1 MASYENVKGIRI
13 EIGGDASPL
22 YTALNEAS
30 QKTKEFEANL
40 QELNKALKNATG
52 DAKVELLGKKFE
64 TLSNIVESC
73 KKEVDILKQGLS
85 SAELK
90 FKNGDITEEQF
101 KQIAKETEQ
110 AQKKLDFYIKEFD
123 KFKET
128 EGKVI
133 ATTEAM
139 KKQEE
144 VHEDLHH
151 AWEQLNQELTRT
163 DFKKN
168 PEKWREI
175 YEAVENA
182 REELDK
188 HNKVLDET
196 NSELNKAKWEA
207 EQSASAMDTFAES
220 MQKAGE
226 GAGELGEET
235 ESAEEK
241 FGDLKEDIFEG
252 GVGLKIFNEAMN
264 LVKKGMEEA
273 LKVLQEYLAN
283 LYPASTEMS
292 NMAKSG
298 NEFIKSIKD
307 QKAEMKLSAS
317 QLEIQKNRIIELNDK
332 IKENARQ
339 NKSSKTEQAQ
349 LKIEVEKLNEAL
361 GEEVF
366 HINNVTGGL
375 KESNQAVEDSIDTY
389 RRRALIQYELNAYIE
404 AYARY
409 KDAEAELEQN
419 SSFYSNIANN
429 SKQELQRT
437 YEELGKEYERH
448 LTLYNEL
455 TEEEANYVAESEKQF
470 SSYDT
475 FMKEHIDSVIAKTKE
490 YRDKNAEYYDS
501 IQKKIKD
508 TNKKINDESA
518 TSLEERLQILKENGQ
533 AILNYE
539 SNLAFLRTMQMQMMN
554 GDQKKALDEFI
565 KLMSDGSEESMQ
577 ILNLMVKDFKEKG
590 GETAWEFIY
599 EFTRED
605 IPNSVYN
612 IGTQTVTKFAQ
623 GMHDTKN
630 KVQKVADEIASIV
643 RNTFQKKFTI
653 KEVHGGAGMYV
664 TDMAQGG
671 IVTEPTYIRAGEMG
685 AEAILPLDKLAGIIT
700 STMNNNGGA
709 VGNYT
714 MNVYPQSMS
723 PSEQDRLFRQFD
735 EMFGSST
742 GRRDI

>member
-13 EIGGDASPL
+13 EIGGDATPL

-101 KQIAKETEQ
+101 NQIAKATEL
-110 AQKKLDFYIKEFD
+110 AQKQLDYYVKEFD
-123 KFKET
+123 KFKDV
-128 EGKVI
+128 EGNVK
-133 ATTEAM
+133 ATTKAM
-139 KKQEE
+139 KEAEDVNKALHDAFAELNVELAKTDIKKQ
-144 VHEDLHH
+144 
-151 AWEQLNQELTRT
+151 
-163 DFKKN
+163 
-168 PEKWREI
+168 PEKWREL
-175 YEAVENA
+175 YEAVETT
-182 REELDK
+182 REFLNK
-188 HNKVLDET
+188 HNET
-196 NSELNKAKWEA
+196 LEKTHEEMYKARHEA
-207 EQSASAMDTFAES
+207 EQTASAMETFDDA
-220 MQKAGE
+220 MKKAGDS
-226 GAGELGEET
+226 T
-235 ESAEEK
+235 EDFGDDIGSAEEQ
-241 FGDLKEDIFEG
+241 FGDLKKGILEG
-252 GVGLKIFNEAMN
+252 GVGLKVMNEAFQ
-264 LVKKGMEEA
+264 LLKQGMHEA
-273 LKVLQEYLAN
+273 LQVLQEYLSN
-283 LYPASTEMS
+283 LYPASQEMQD
-292 NMAKSG
+292 MAKSG

-317 QLEIQKNRIIELNDK
+317 QLEIQKNRIIELNNK
-332 IKENARQ
+332 IKENART
-339 NKSSKTEQAQ
+339 NKDSKTEQAQ
-349 LKIEVEKLNEAL
+349 LKIEVEKLNDAL

-375 KESNQAVEDSIDTY
+375 IESNQAVEDSIETY

-409 KDAEAELEQN
+409 KDAEAKLEEQ

-455 TEEEANYVAESEKQF
+455 TEEEAQYVAESEKQF

-612 IGTQTVTKFAQ
+612 IGTQTVTKFAE
-623 GMHDTKN
+623 GMHDSKN

-671 IVTEPTYIRAGEMG
+671 IITEPTYIRAGEMG

-723 PSEQDRLFRQFD
+723 PSEQETLFEKFD
-735 EMFGSST
+735 ARFGAST
-742 GRRDI
+742 SRRNI

>member
-13 EIGGDASPL
+13 EIGGDATPL

-73 KKEVDILKQGLS
+73 KKEVDILKQGLA

-101 KQIAKETEQ
+101 NQIAKATEL
-110 AQKKLDFYIKEFD
+110 AQKQLDYYVKEFD
-123 KFKET
+123 KFKDV
-128 EGKVI
+128 EGNVK
-133 ATTEAM
+133 ATTKAM
-139 KKQEE
+139 KEAEDVNKALHDAFAELNDELAKTDIKKQ
-144 VHEDLHH
+144 
-151 AWEQLNQELTRT
+151 
-163 DFKKN
+163 
-168 PEKWREI
+168 PEKWREL
-175 YEAVENA
+175 YEAVETT
-182 REELDK
+182 REFLNK
-188 HNKVLDET
+188 HNESLEKTHE
-196 NSELNKAKWEA
+196 EMYKARHEA
-207 EQSASAMDTFAES
+207 EQTASAMETFDDA
-220 MQKAGE
+220 MKKAGDS
-226 GAGELGEET
+226 T
-235 ESAEEK
+235 EDFGDDIGSAEEQ
-241 FGDLKEDIFEG
+241 FGDLKKGILEG
-252 GVGLKIFNEAMN
+252 GVGLKVMNEAFQ
-264 LVKKGMEEA
+264 LLKQGMHEA
-273 LKVLQEYLAN
+273 LQVLQEYLSN
-283 LYPASTEMS
+283 LYPASQEMQD
-292 NMAKSG
+292 MAKSG
-298 NEFIKSIKD
+298 NDFIKSIKD

-317 QLEIQKNRIIELNDK
+317 QLEIQKNRIIELNNK
-332 IKENARQ
+332 IKENART
-339 NKSSKTEQAQ
+339 NKDSKTEQAQ
-349 LKIEVEKLNEAL
+349 LKIEVEKLNDAL
-361 GEEVF
+361 GEEAF
-366 HINNVTGGL
+366 HINKVTGGL
-375 KESNQAVEDSIDTY
+375 QESNQAVEDSIETY

-455 TEEEANYVAESEKQF
+455 TEEEAQYVAESEKQF

-475 FMKEHIDSVIAKTKE
+475 FMKEHIDSVISKTKE

-539 SNLAFLRTMQMQMMN
+539 SNLAYLRTMQMQMMN

-612 IGTQTVTKFAQ
+612 IGTQTVTKFAE

-723 PSEQDRLFRQFD
+723 PSEQDRLFREFD
-735 EMFGSST
+735 SMFGSST

>member
-13 EIGGDASPL
+13 EIGGDATPL

-73 KKEVDILKQGLS
+73 KKEVDILKQGLA

-101 KQIAKETEQ
+101 NEIAKATEL
-110 AQKKLDFYIKEFD
+110 AQKQLDYYVKEFD
-123 KFKET
+123 KFKNV
-128 EGKVI
+128 EGNVK
-133 ATTEAM
+133 ATTKAM
-139 KKQEE
+139 KEAEE
-144 VHEDLHH
+144 VNKALHD
-151 AWEQLNQELTRT
+151 AFAELNDELAKT
-163 DFKKN
+163 DIKKQ
-168 PEKWREI
+168 PEKWREL
-175 YEAVENA
+175 YEAVETT
-182 REELDK
+182 REFLNK
-188 HNKVLDET
+188 HNESLEKTHE
-196 NSELNKAKWEA
+196 EMYKARHEA
-207 EQSASAMDTFAES
+207 EQTASAMETFDDA
-220 MQKAGE
+220 MKKAGDS
-226 GAGELGEET
+226 T
-235 ESAEEK
+235 EDFGDDIGSAEEQ
-241 FGDLKEDIFEG
+241 FGDLKKGILEG
-252 GVGLKIFNEAMN
+252 GVGLKVMNEAFQ
-264 LVKKGMEEA
+264 LLKQGMHEA
-273 LKVLQEYLAN
+273 LQVLQEYLSN
-283 LYPASTEMS
+283 LYPASQEMQ

-298 NEFIKSIKD
+298 NDFIKSIKE

-349 LKIEVEKLNEAL
+349 LKIEVEKLNDAL

-375 KESNQAVEDSIDTY
+375 KESDQAVEDSIETY

-501 IQKKIKD
+501 VQQKIKD

-554 GDQKKALDEFI
+554 GDQKEALDEFI
-565 KLMSDGSEESMQ
+565 RLMSDGSEESMQ

-612 IGTQTVTKFAQ
+612 IGTQTVTKFAE

-685 AEAILPLDKLAGIIT
+685 AEVILPLDKLAGIIT

-723 PSEQDRLFRQFD
+723 PSEQETLFEKFD
-735 EMFGSST
+735 ARFGAST
-742 GRRDI
+742 SRRNI